1 MPGTTGQQVL
11 PQQTELQDWLATE
24 IAPLLGIAPEEIDRS
39 AAFGEY
45 GLDSISG
52 LTLAAAIED
61 HLGFEV
67 DPTTV
72 WDHPSIAALSAHLI
86 EVQAATS

>member
-11 PQQTELQDWLATE
+11 PAQAELQDWLAAE
-24 IAPLLGIAPEEIDRS
+24 IAPLLGIAPEEVDHS

-45 GLDSISG
+45 GLDSIAG

-61 HLGFEV
+61 HLGVEV
-67 DPTTV
+67 DPTAV
-72 WDHPSIAALSAHLI
+72 WDHPSIAELSAHLI
-86 EVQAATS
+86 EARAATS